1 MKYDISTLLAM
12 SQNGSIDIGKFS
24 VHALENNLLSRR
36 RASTNVLTERSVN
49 RSRVASNF
57 SATHS
62 EESPFTSGGPLQ
74 YPCRQPR
81 NAPHENLAQT
91 DVGFARFLKEHA
103 SPKHHRVTAGG
114 RIVPMNPELPAP
126 EFKLPIKKHEAAD
139 SGSQRRSEALAER
152 RASSSG
158 IHAAPAQDAHSDA
171 NSKATEPTSVSG
183 TIRSAATSYLGF
195 DGPGRDAPIIGSQ
208 YTAPAM
214 QNPFPQSQFA
224 LGTSNINSSQ
234 PVQMH
239 QDCMTFAPNHGAYAV
254 SSDQVNWFPNSNSL
268 AAQGAPTPFVA
279 APNQQSTAG
288 PASQFSA
295 PVGSIPSMF
304 SSGNTW
310 KLPTGAPFYPLVGMS
325 STPIFSTVF
334 PAVNPSLLSLPP
346 QQDFA
351 VQKALQEA
359 NRTHETLSAQLS
371 SIDRYMALHN
381 FDRDHSS
388 KRLLVENRMQLVRE
402 LDAIRLYKEQLE
414 SNLRQHDPLTSTDN
428 RTAYASGFDTMFA
441 STGPG
446 DVSSNANMQN
456 IWIPALTA
464 GNASSIWTPT
474 IQSTFAPMLPTN
486 ESLNPS
492 FPYQFPAIGSI
503 ASMHSALAYG
513 DPRTNSVNTYGDQQI
528 RPDWGIGANQDL
540 NAQMRHALSTE
551 QAGTKDISAESPGWA
566 TAAQSAPLEI
576 SHLYYRIEEAAQR
589 GEPIEELLKELTAVT
604 TRLSQPIAVENAAS
618 RPGVSSLTASDS
630 HGNRMQGKSQSKV
643 AHVGDVR
650 KGTEA
655 VQTQKQPFTSN
666 GKPRAR
672 GRSRKSAQSTIQSS
686 DKGNQGLHE
695 AEDEDGKSCYSCLS
709 TTDSWATIQEGD
721 KRWLARETAR
731 GKLNEEPKEGMGA
744 VFGPG
749 KSRGRSGLGNRA
761 VNIRNTAEWI
771 QNIDHEARPT
781 HEPGNASSSTDPSNL
796 GNQGVVQQSNLQTG
810 APWKR
815 NQRGRRSSKKE
826 CAPAVSQKLNAYGF
840 LPPFDG
846 PGDQPET
853 GVSRTDANHVGNGY
867 SRANAAHRPHAAQ
880 QPWYQKRVRDKP
892 AADEVREYFRRIEA
906 DEEQML
912 DKYQIGDGRGEAR

>member
-1 MKYDISTLLAM
+1 MKYDIPTLLAM

-36 RASTNVLTERSVN
+36 RASANVLTERSVN

-81 NAPHENLAQT
+81 NAPHGNLAQT

-114 RIVPMNPELPAP
+114 RIVPMNPEVPAP
-126 EFKLPIKKHEAAD
+126 EFKLPIKKHEAAS
-139 SGSQRRSEALAER
+139 SGSQRRSEALVER

-158 IHAAPAQDAHSDA
+158 TYAASAQDAHGDA
-171 NSKATEPTSVSG
+171 NSKAIEPTSVSG
-183 TIRSAATSYLGF
+183 TIRSAATSYLGI
-195 DGPGRDAPIIGSQ
+195 DGPGRDASISGSQ
-208 YTAPAM
+208 HAVPAM
-214 QNPFPQSQFA
+214 QNPFSQSQLA
-224 LGTSNINSSQ
+224 GGTNTIQSSQ

-239 QDCMTFAPNHGAYAV
+239 QDCMTFAPNHGGYAI
-254 SSDQVNWFPNSNSL
+254 SSDQVNWFNNSL
-268 AAQGAPTPFVA
+268 AAQRAHTPFLA
-279 APNQQSTAG
+279 APGQQSAAG
-288 PASQFSA
+288 LASQFSV
-295 PVGSIPSMF
+295 PLGNIHGMF
-304 SSGNTW
+304 SGNTW
-310 KLPTGAPFYPLVGMS
+310 KLPTGAPFYPLVGMG
-325 STPIFSTVF
+325 STPVYSTVF
-334 PAVNPSLLSLPP
+334 PTVNPSLLSVPP
-346 QQDFA
+346 QQDSA

-359 NRTHETLSAQLS
+359 NRQHETLSAQLS

-402 LDAIRLYKEQLE
+402 LDALRLYKEQLE

-428 RTAYASGFDTMFA
+428 RTACASGFDTMLA
-441 STGPG
+441 STRQG
-446 DVSSNANMQN
+446 DVSGNANMQN

-464 GNASSIWTPT
+464 SNAPSLWTPT

-486 ESLNPS
+486 ESLNSS
-492 FPYQFPAIGSI
+492 FSYQFPAIGSI
-503 ASMHSALAYG
+503 ASMHSAFPYG
-513 DPRTNSVNTYGDQQI
+513 DPRTNGGSTYADQQI
-528 RPDWGIGANQDL
+528 RPDWVISANQDL
-540 NAQMRHALSTE
+540 NFQRHVLGTE
-551 QAGTKDISAESPGWA
+551 QEGAKDIIAE
-566 TAAQSAPLEI
+566 TASWTTPIQSAPLEI

-604 TRLSQPIAVENAAS
+604 TKLSRPIAAENAAS
-618 RPGVSSLTASDS
+618 RAGVSSFTTSDS
-630 HGNRMQGKSQSKV
+630 HADRLQGKWQSK
-643 AHVGDVR
+643 VGDVR

-655 VQTQKQPFTSN
+655 AQKQKQSN
-666 GKPRAR
+666 GKPRAK
-672 GRSRKSAQSTIQSS
+672 GRSRKSAQSTVQSS
-686 DKGNQGLHE
+686 DRGNQGLHE
-695 AEDEDGKSCYSCLS
+695 AEDDEDGKSCYSCLS
-709 TTDSWATIQEGD
+709 TTDSRATIQEGD

-731 GKLNEEPKEGMGA
+731 ERLNDEPNKEIGA

-781 HEPGNASSSTDPSNL
+781 QEPGTASSSTDPSNL
-796 GNQGVVQQSNLQTG
+796 GNQGSVKQSNSQTG

-815 NQRGRRSSKKE
+815 NQRRGHSSKKE
-826 CAPAVSQKLNAYGF
+826 CAPAVSQKVNAYGF

-853 GVSRTDANHVGNGY
+853 RVSHADDNHVGNGHL
-867 SRANAAHRPHAAQ
+867 RPNEAHRPHTAQ
-880 QPWYQKRVRDKP
+880 QPWYEKRVRDKP

-912 DKYQIGDGRGEAR
+912 HKYQIGNGRDEAR